1 MKTYLALLRG
11 INVVGRR
18 TVPMK
23 ELKTLLEKD
32 GCVDVQTYIQSGNVI
47 FRSRLTDTAR
57 VAKRVAAVV
66 AASWGFEPSV
76 LILTRGELEQ
86 AVTRNP
92 FPEIVANHKSLHVF
106 FLAEVPKRPDMK
118 TIDAVRAGSE
128 RYALDGKRFYLH
140 TPEGFGPSKLASR
153 VERLLGVDATARNWR
168 TVTTLAEMLRAV
180 DG

>member
-23 ELKTLLEKD
+23 ELKTLLEKN
-32 GCVDVQTYIQSGNVI
+32 GCADVQTYIQSGNVI
-47 FRSRLTDTAR
+47 FRSRLTDAGR
-57 VAKRVAAVV
+57 VAKRVATVV
-66 AASWGFEPSV
+66 AASRGFEPSV
-76 LILTRGELEQ
+76 LVLTRREIEQ

-92 FPEIVANHKSLHVF
+92 FPEAAANHKSLHVF
-106 FLAEVPKRPDMK
+106 FLADVPTRPDMK
-118 TIDAVRAGSE
+118 GIDAVRAGSE

-153 VERLLGVDATARNWR
+153 AERLLGVDATARNWR

-180 DG
+180 ER